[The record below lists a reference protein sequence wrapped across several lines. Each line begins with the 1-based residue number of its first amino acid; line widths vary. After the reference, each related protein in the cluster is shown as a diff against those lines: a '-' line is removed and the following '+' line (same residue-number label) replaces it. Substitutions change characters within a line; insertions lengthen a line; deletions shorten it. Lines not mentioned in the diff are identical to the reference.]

1 MTGRYEMIFMYV
13 YIHIYISI
21 YMCICIYVC
30 RNSYLLWS
38 YIYVCVIYVCAL
50 VYLGGADLCIWRPE
64 VDQISSFHFLY
75 SVFKTKS
82 LVDLR
87 APHFGYIWRPSN
99 SAFLTNSTPHAQTQA
114 SGLQVHATTPVFYIN
129 VSSGNLN
136 PGRFLLQ
143 QPLHSSISPDPNRV
157 FF

>member
-13 YIHIYISI
+13 YIHIYQYTCVYV
-21 YMCICIYVC
+21 YMCVEIHIYFG
-30 RNSYLLWS
+30 L
-38 YIYVCVIYVCAL
+38 IYVCAL
-50 VYLGGADLCIWRPE
+50 VYVGGADLCLWRPQ

-87 APHFGYIWRPSN
+87 APHFGQIMEAIN
-99 SAFLTNSTPHAQTQA
+99 SAFLTNSTPHAQAQA
-114 SGLQVHATTPVFYIN
+114 SGLQVHDTTSVFYIN

-136 PGRFLLQ
+136 SGRFLLQ

>member
-1 MTGRYEMIFMYV
+1 MY
-13 YIHIYISI
+13 IYIYI
-21 YMCICIYVC
+21 NIHVYMYTCVQKFIFTLVLYMCVHWCMQGVLTCAYGGH
-30 RNSYLLWS
+30 RQTRYLPFTFYILFSRQSLWLTS
-38 YIYVCVIYVCAL
+38 EPPH
-50 VYLGGADLCIWRPE
+50 LG
-64 VDQISSFHFLY
+64 Q
-75 SVFKTKS
+75 
-82 LVDLR
+82 
-87 APHFGYIWRPSN
+87 IWRPSN

-136 PGRFLLQ
+136 SGRFLLQ